1 MFAAAGRW
9 YGAVDLL
16 AFLDHDS
23 RLRLKAGNGKGNMTD
38 RKVIGIGSAE
48 SRAGAAEARDNI
60 FAEEK
65 PTIGDFKFGKETASV
80 FDDMVDRS
88 VPFYDE
94 IQRMTADIAADFGAP
109 GTNLYDLGCATG
121 NTLLALDRVVDPGVR
136 FVGVDNSDDMLAK
149 ARQKLEANKMTRAFE
164 LVNGDLDQFQ
174 MMENASVAVMIL
186 TLQFVRPLYR
196 EKVIRKIHEGLNK
209 SGCLIL
215 VEKITLTDSLLN
227 RLFIK
232 HYYEMKRRNGY
243 SNTEITLKREAL
255 ENVLI
260 PYRYEENR
268 DMLVAAGYSSVEE
281 FFRWY
286 NFCGVV
292 AIK

>member
-1 MFAAAGRW
+1 
-9 YGAVDLL
+9 
-16 AFLDHDS
+16 
-23 RLRLKAGNGKGNMTD
+23 MTE
-38 RKVIGIGSAE
+38 RKVIGIGEAE
-48 SRAGAAEARDNI
+48 SRKPGTEKRDTL

-65 PTIGDFKFGKETASV
+65 TPVGDFRFGKETASV

-88 VPFYDE
+88 VPFYHE
-94 IQRMTADIAADFGAP
+94 IQRMTGDIAADFGVA

-121 NTLLALDRVVDPGVR
+121 TTMLALDPMVDPGVR

-149 ARQKLEANKMTRAFE
+149 ARQKLEARGVERAYE
-164 LVNGDLDQFQ
+164 LLNADLNQCQFI
-174 MMENASVAVMIL
+174 ENASVAVMNL
-186 TLQFVRPLYR
+186 TLQFVRPLHR
-196 EKVIRKIHEGLNK
+196 ERVIRRVLEGLNE
-209 SGCLIL
+209 SGCLVL

-243 SNTEITLKREAL
+243 SNVEISAKREAL

-260 PYRYEENR
+260 PYRFEENR
-268 DMLVAAGYSSVEE
+268 DMLLAAGYRSVEE

-292 AIK
+292 AVK

>member
-1 MFAAAGRW
+1 
-9 YGAVDLL
+9 
-16 AFLDHDS
+16 
-23 RLRLKAGNGKGNMTD
+23 MTD

-48 SRAGAAEARDNI
+48 SRKGQSEGHDKL

-65 PTIGDFKFGKETASV
+65 PIIEDFKFGKETASV

-88 VPFYDE
+88 VPFYRE
-94 IQRMTADIAADFGAP
+94 IQRMCGEIAADFGVP

-121 NTLLALDRVVDPGVR
+121 TTMMMFDELVDPGVR
-136 FVGVDNSDDMLAK
+136 FVGVDNSDDMLSK
-149 ARQKLEANKMTRAFE
+149 TRQKLEGRKMARAFD
-164 LVNGDLDQFQ
+164 LVNADLNQGPLI
-174 MMENASVAVMIL
+174 ENASVVVMIL
-186 TLQFVRPLYR
+186 TLQFVRPMHR
-196 EKVIRKIHEGLNK
+196 ERVIRKIYEQLND

-215 VEKITLTDSLLN
+215 VEKITLEDSLLN

-243 SNTEITLKREAL
+243 STTEITLKREAL

-268 DMLVAAGYSSVEE
+268 DLLLQTGFKSVEE

-286 NFCGVV
+286 NFSAVIAV
-292 AIK
+292 K

>member
-1 MFAAAGRW
+1 
-9 YGAVDLL
+9 
-16 AFLDHDS
+16 
-23 RLRLKAGNGKGNMTD
+23 MTD

-48 SRAGAAEARDNI
+48 SRKGPSEGHDNI

-65 PTIGDFKFGKETASV
+65 PIIEDFKFGKETASV

-88 VPFYDE
+88 VPFYRE
-94 IQRMTADIAADFGAP
+94 IQRMSGEIAADFAVS

-121 NTLLALDRVVDPGVR
+121 TTMVMFDELVDPGVR

-149 ARQKLEANKMTRAFE
+149 TRQKLEARKMVRAFD
-164 LVNGDLDQFQ
+164 LVNADLNQGPLI
-174 MMENASVAVMIL
+174 ENASVVVMIL
-186 TLQFVRPLYR
+186 TLQFVRPMHR
-196 EKVIRKIHEGLNK
+196 ERAIRKIYEQLNDN
-209 SGCLIL
+209 GCLIL
-215 VEKITLTDSLLN
+215 VEKITLEDSLLN

-243 SNTEITLKREAL
+243 STTEITLKREAL

-268 DMLVAAGYSSVEE
+268 DMLLQTGFKSVEE

-286 NFCGVV
+286 NFSAVV
-292 AIK
+292 AVK

>member
-1 MFAAAGRW
+1 
-9 YGAVDLL
+9 
-16 AFLDHDS
+16 
-23 RLRLKAGNGKGNMTD
+23 MTE
-38 RKVIGIGSAE
+38 RKVIGIGEAE
-48 SRAGAAEARDNI
+48 PRKPGAEPRDTL

-65 PTIGDFKFGKETASV
+65 PLVGDFRFGKETASV

-88 VPFYDE
+88 VPFYHE
-94 IQRMTADIAADFGAP
+94 IQRMTGDIAADFGVA

-121 NTLLALDRVVDPGVR
+121 NTMLALDPMVDPGVR
-136 FVGVDNSDDMLAK
+136 FVGIDNSDDMLAK
-149 ARQKLEANKMTRAFE
+149 ARQKLEAQGVARAYE
-164 LVNGDLDQFQ
+164 LVNADLDQCQFI
-174 MMENASVAVMIL
+174 ENASVAVMNL

-196 EKVIRKIHEGLNK
+196 ERVIRRIHEGLND

-215 VEKITLTDSLLN
+215 VEKITLGDSLLN

-243 SNTEITLKREAL
+243 SNVEIASKREAL

-268 DMLVAAGYSSVEE
+268 DMLLNAGYSSVEE

-286 NFCGVV
+286 NFCGVLAV
-292 AIK
+292 K

>member
-1 MFAAAGRW
+1 
-9 YGAVDLL
+9 
-16 AFLDHDS
+16 
-23 RLRLKAGNGKGNMTD
+23 MTE
-38 RKVIGIGSAE
+38 RKVIGIGEAE
-48 SRAGAAEARDNI
+48 QRKADNRDNI

-65 PTIGDFKFGKETASV
+65 PVMGDFRFGKDVASV
-80 FDDMVDRS
+80 FEDMVDRS
-88 VPFYDE
+88 VPFYRE
-94 IQRMTADIAADFGAP
+94 IQRMTGDIAADFGVP

-121 NTLLALDRVVDPGVR
+121 TTMLALDSMVDPGVR
-136 FVGVDNSDDMLAK
+136 FVGMDNSDEMLAK
-149 ARQKLEANKMTRAFE
+149 ARQKLESQGVTRAFD
-164 LVNGDLDQFQ
+164 LVNADLNQNPLI
-174 MMENASVAVMIL
+174 ENASVVIMNL

-196 EKVIRKIHEGLNK
+196 ERVIRRVHESLNE

-215 VEKITLTDSLLN
+215 VEKITLEDSLLN

-232 HYYEMKRRNGY
+232 HYYEMKKRNGY
-243 SNTEITLKREAL
+243 SNVEISLKREAL

-268 DMLVAAGYSSVEE
+268 DMLKAAGYHSVEE

>member
-1 MFAAAGRW
+1 
-9 YGAVDLL
+9 
-16 AFLDHDS
+16 
-23 RLRLKAGNGKGNMTD
+23 MTD

-48 SRAGAAEARDNI
+48 SRRGHGEGHDDI

-65 PTIGDFKFGKETASV
+65 PIIEDFKFGKETASV

-88 VPFYDE
+88 VPFYRE
-94 IQRMTADIAADFGAP
+94 IQRMSGEIAADFGVS

-121 NTLLALDRVVDPGVR
+121 TTMLVLDDLVDPGVR

-149 ARQKLEANKMTRAFE
+149 TRQKLEAHKMARAY
-164 LVNGDLDQFQ
+164 DLLNADLNQGPF
-174 MMENASVAVMIL
+174 MENASVALMIL
-186 TLQFVRPLYR
+186 TLQFVRPMHR
-196 EKVIRKIHEGLNK
+196 ERMVRKIYEELND

-215 VEKITLTDSLLN
+215 VEKITLEDSLLN

-243 SNTEITLKREAL
+243 SSTEITLKREAL

-268 DMLVAAGYSSVEE
+268 DMLLQTGFRSVEE

-292 AIK
+292 AVK

>member
-1 MFAAAGRW
+1 
-9 YGAVDLL
+9 
-16 AFLDHDS
+16 
-23 RLRLKAGNGKGNMTD
+23 MTD

-48 SRAGAAEARDNI
+48 SRKGQSEGHDDI

-65 PTIGDFKFGKETASV
+65 PVIEDFKFGKETASV

-88 VPFYDE
+88 VPFYRE
-94 IQRMTADIAADFGAP
+94 IQRMSGEIAADFGVP

-121 NTLLALDRVVDPGVR
+121 TTMLMFDELVDPGVR
-136 FVGVDNSDDMLAK
+136 FVGVDNSDDMLIK
-149 ARQKLEANKMTRAFE
+149 TRQKLEAQKMARAFD
-164 LVNGDLDQFQ
+164 LVNADLNQGPLI
-174 MMENASVAVMIL
+174 ENASVAVMIL
-186 TLQFVRPLYR
+186 TLQFVRPMHR
-196 EKVIRKIHEGLNK
+196 ERVIRKIYEQLND

-215 VEKITLTDSLLN
+215 VEKITLEDSLLN

-232 HYYEMKRRNGY
+232 HYYEMKRRKGY
-243 SNTEITLKREAL
+243 STTEITLKREAL

-268 DMLVAAGYSSVEE
+268 DMLLQTGFRSVEE

-292 AIK
+292 AVK